1 MGRRYQMKKKKVYD
15 DDDGRVIANMN
26 VPGMAG
32 YVEGGPPAGCD
43 PENGEAPA
51 RTDANELYGKDLWR
65 FIRSAVAAAMV
76 VAGVIV
82 AGMVLFTLFCT
93 EIWFK

>member
-1 MGRRYQMKKKKVYD
+1 MGRRYLMKKKKVYD

-26 VPGMAG
+26 VPGMPGYIEGRPSAG
-32 YVEGGPPAGCD
+32 HD
-43 PENGEAPA
+43 PESGEVPA
-51 RTDANELYGKDLWR
+51 QTGADELCGKDLWR

>member
-1 MGRRYQMKKKKVYD
+1 MKKKKVYD

-32 YVEGGPPAGCD
+32 YVEGRNPAEYD
-43 PENGEAPA
+43 PESGEAPA
-51 RTDANELYGKDLWR
+51 RTDADELYGRDLWR

-93 EIWFK
+93 EIWLK

>member
-1 MGRRYQMKKKKVYD
+1 MRKKKVYD
-15 DDDGRVIANMN
+15 DDDGRVIVNMN
-26 VPGMAG
+26 VPGMPG
-32 YVEGGPPAGCD
+32 YVENPNPGKDGQTPLH
-43 PENGEAPA
+43 
-51 RTDANELYGKDLWR
+51 TDADELHGKDLWR